1 MGGWS
6 LSRQVR
12 VQGRSQSW
20 AGFTLNQ
27 DNVDML
33 IHLICMLLG
42 YGRKLKYPEKTYAD
56 MGKMCI
62 FHIAVA
68 LAENWFFF
76 SINIMYWKNI
86 EWNDVFREL

>member
-1 MGGWS
+1 MVGAYPRRSGFKAGAS
-6 LSRQVR
+6 PGQV
-12 VQGRSQSW
+12 SPS
-20 AGFTLNQ
+20 NQ

-68 LAENWFFF
+68 LAEN
-76 SINIMYWKNI
+76 
-86 EWNDVFREL
+86 